1 MARIKNMGTATMKFG
16 EGIIVS
22 GSAGNTTDSLI
33 VSGTAIFKEDAQM
46 AVNKRMYFDGSSVAN
61 GPYIYGNTTA
71 LFIDGDDRITLSM
84 DKDLRILDEDDN
96 AIIHVTDKDATTN
109 DIYKVHDDTNIF
121 FSGSIGSVD
130 GTVFGASTFGGD
142 LVSSGTIYAGK
153 GSGLSEG
160 LIVEGNSILSG
171 NVYVNLGAD
180 GESLKIVGTLDN
192 ENYIVFEQPAGSN
205 RAYMGLDAGDN
216 LDIVNNSNND
226 DINFFTTHGT
236 TKATMVLTAN
246 NRVGVGK
253 FGWAGKNE
261 FGMNEAFPR
270 DELDVSGSMRVS
282 ENVELMGS
290 ELVVSGTITGRY
302 DDQIPGNA
310 IMFKNTEVYFVT
322 TDDDVD
328 NKIMAP
334 DENIFF
340 TGSIGSMNTTTKG
353 TAVFGGDVVMSGS
366 LVVESR
372 TSFEDYMIISV
383 SADNTDLQTGTGL
396 VTLRAPF
403 AMDLY
408 QAPRAS
414 LSTNGTSQT
423 TVDINVN
430 GSTIMNTNKL
440 TLDANEGTSVT
451 AATAA
456 ALTTTSISDDDQI
469 TIDVDT
475 AGTGARGLKVT
486 LYYRRTF

>member
-1 MARIKNMGTATMKFG
+1 MPTIRNMGTGTARFK
-16 EGIIVS
+16 EGIICS
-22 GSAGNTTDSLI
+22 GSTGETSLNVYGSANGQYIAVIDNDENTSGHVLKLATDGNGANTRILEMEDGDGDIVFRARADGRFGFGPDGVSSMGAGTFVVGIDNSSHTSDIAISQRLQHLGDSDTYMQFPSNDNIEFSAGGVTQLKIDNASVTTGDMI
-33 VSGTAIFKEDAQM
+33 VSGT
-46 AVNKRMYFDGSSVAN
+46 
-61 GPYIYGNTTA
+61 
-71 LFIDGDDRITLSM
+71 
-84 DKDLRILDEDDN
+84 LR
-96 AIIHVTDKDATTN
+96 
-109 DIYKVHDDTNIF
+109 
-121 FSGSIGSVD
+121 
-130 GTVFGASTFGGD
+130 
-142 LVSSGTIYAGK
+142 
-153 GSGLSEG
+153 
-160 LIVEGNSILSG
+160 
-171 NVYVNLGAD
+171 VNLEGD
-180 GESLKIVGTLDN
+180 GEALKIVGTLDH
-192 ENYIVFEQPAGSN
+192 ENFIVFEQPAGSN
-205 RAYMGLDAGDN
+205 RAYFGLDAGDN
-216 LDIVNNSNND
+216 LDVVNMSNND
-226 DINFFTTHGT
+226 DINFFTTSGD
-236 TKATMVLTAN
+236 TKATMVLTAH

-253 FGWAGKNE
+253 FGWAGKTE
-261 FGMNEAFPR
+261 YGMNEAFPR

-282 ENVELMGS
+282 ENVELMGQS
-290 ELVVSGTITGRY
+290 LVVSGTITGRY

-310 IMFKNTEVYFVT
+310 LMFKNTEVYFVT

-328 NKIMAP
+328 NKTMAP

-340 TGSIGSMNTTTKG
+340 SGSIGSMNTATKG

-423 TVDINVN
+423 TIDINVN